1 MSAMRRPRPAG
12 AASVLAVLFACF
24 ALPPLHARADALA
37 PEAVDIGTITTR
49 DRALIEARLQQ
60 MPPPVAGQPDL
71 YALAFAGDGGEDVFR
86 NEALYFE
93 QLANARYGASGRTL
107 ALVNHPDSVGDAPLP
122 LATADN
128 LRIALQGIGALM
140 DPDEDLLLLFITTH
154 GSRGHALSVQLPG
167 YFDTTLRPGEL
178 RAMLDQSG
186 IRNRLLIVSACFSG
200 GFIPELAAPDTLLIT
215 AARHDRPSFGCGD
228 TASATYFGRALLVEG
243 LNRDEGLVDA
253 FAYARRQVERREV
266 MEGHEASLPQLNVGD
281 RIRDRLDAWEAA
293 LVRGPPLAYPHPL

>member
-1 MSAMRRPRPAG
+1 MNPMRRHRPAS
-12 AASVLAVLFACF
+12 AASVLVGLLACL
-24 ALPPLHARADALA
+24 ALLPPASADALTPGA
-37 PEAVDIGTITTR
+37 ADVAAIAIR
-49 DRALIEARLQQ
+49 DRALIEARLQR

-93 QLANARYGASGRTL
+93 QLANVRYGAAGRTL

-128 LRIALQGIGALM
+128 LHMALQGIGALM
-140 DPDEDLLLLFITTH
+140 DPDEDLLLLFITSH
-154 GSRGHALSVQLPG
+154 GSRDHALSVQLPD
-167 YFDTTLRPGEL
+167 YFDHELRPVQL
-178 RAMLDQSG
+178 RAMLDESG

-200 GFIPELAAPDTLLIT
+200 GFIPELATPDTLVMT

-243 LNRDEGLVDA
+243 LNRDGGLVDA
-253 FAYARRQVERREV
+253 FAYAQRQVARREV
-266 MEGHEASLPQLNVGD
+266 MEGHEASFPQIHVGD
-281 RIRDRLDAWEAA
+281 RIRDRLHAWEAA
-293 LVRGPPLAYPHPL
+293 LVRGPLLAYPHPL

>member
-1 MSAMRRPRPAG
+1 MSAMRGHRHAG
-12 AASVLAVLFACF
+12 AATALVVLLACLGL
-24 ALPPLHARADALA
+24 LPLPTRADAPA
-37 PEAVDIGTITTR
+37 PGVADAAAIASR
-49 DRALIEARLQQ
+49 DRALIEARLQH
-60 MPPPVAGQPDL
+60 MPPPVAGRPAL
-71 YALAFAGDGGEDVFR
+71 YALAFAGDGDENVFR

-93 QLANARYGASGRTL
+93 QLATARYGAGGRTL
-107 ALVNHPDSVGDAPLP
+107 ALVNHPDSLADAPLP

-128 LRIALQGIGALM
+128 LRIALQGIGQRM

-154 GSRGHALSVQLPG
+154 GSPGHALSVQLPG

-253 FAYARRQVERREV
+253 FAYARRQVARREV
-266 MEGHEASLPQLNVGD
+266 MEGHEASFPQINVGD
-281 RIRDRLDAWEAA
+281 RIRARLDAWEAA